1 MKQTIMK
8 QNLNRLCVLLLLCV
22 FTSCLYSQT
31 KLVSSRYQLERV
43 SMGKK
48 ADKKEWYAYH
58 LIDDYR
64 AFQKQISDNH
74 LERLSADNGVFL
86 SRDARK
92 AFGKSVLSVL
102 DRELSNKE
110 KERLAENK
118 YWIFVEM
125 SIDGNGK
132 LLFVELLSSGW
143 MMEEVIDVKHISNIL
158 HQVKRIP
165 MNDMRPFP
173 ENSYIRYIVV
183 RR

>member
-118 YWIFVEM
+118 YWIFVYM
-125 SIDGNGK
+125 SVDANGK
-132 LLFVELLSSGW
+132 ILFVELSSNW
-143 MMEEVIDVKHISNIL
+143 LMEEVIKAKHMSNIL
-158 HQVKRIP
+158 RQVKNIP

-173 ENSYIRYIVV
+173 ENGYIRYTVV

>member
-1 MKQTIMK
+1 MCPIAVV
-8 QNLNRLCVLLLLCV
+8 CVHFMPV
-22 FTSCLYSQT
+22 FPDKARFLSIPTGKSQ
-31 KLVSSRYQLERV
+31 YGE
-43 SMGKK
+43 K

-118 YWIFVEM
+118 YWIFVYM
-125 SIDGNGK
+125 SVDANGK
-132 LLFVELLSSGW
+132 ILFVELSSNW
-143 MMEEVIDVKHISNIL
+143 LMEEVIKAKHMSNIL
-158 HQVKRIP
+158 RQVKTYR
-165 MNDMRPFP
+165 
-173 ENSYIRYIVV
+173 
-183 RR
+183 

>member
-8 QNLNRLCVLLLLCV
+8 QSVNRLCVLLLLCA

-31 KLVSSRYQLERV
+31 KLVSSRYRLERV

-58 LIDDYR
+58 LIDDYH
-64 AFQKQISDNH
+64 AFQKQMSDNP
-74 LERLSADNGVFL
+74 LKRLSADNGVFL
-86 SRDARK
+86 SRDAK
-92 AFGKSVLSVL
+92 KTFGKSVLSVL

-118 YWIFVEM
+118 HWIFVYM
-125 SIDGNGK
+125 SIDVNGK
-132 LLFVELLSSGW
+132 ILFVELSSNW
-143 MMEEVIDVKHISNIL
+143 LMEEVINVKHISNIL
-158 HQVKRIP
+158 RQVKNIP